1 MTTQVPTRF
10 ADPELE
16 ALDELV
22 AHGVAGSRSE
32 LIRMAVA
39 RVVDEHRRQRVG
51 QRIVAAY
58 TDQPQTTDDDE
69 LAVAAAIALTEAE
82 PW

>member
-1 MTTQVPTRF
+1 
-10 ADPELE
+10 
-16 ALDELV
+16 
-22 AHGVAGSRSE
+22 
-32 LIRMAVA
+32 MAVA

>member
-10 ADPELE
+10 ADAELE

-22 AHGVAGSRSE
+22 AHGLAGSRSE
-32 LIRMAVA
+32 AIRVAVA
-39 RVVDEHRRQRVG
+39 RLVDEHRRERVG
-51 QRIVAAY
+51 RTIAEAY
-58 TDQPQTTDDDE
+58 TATPQTVEEDGQ
-69 LAVAAAIALTEAE
+69 AMASAMAMTEAE